1 MTYAVLLGLA
11 AATAVIIGYHFDPA
25 HAGWVA
31 AATMFVMRPVQE
43 MAGMR
48 GIGRALST
56 IVGTVLVVLTIHLWL
71 SLVATAFVVA
81 VVAIITIGARSSR
94 WYITAF
100 GTAFLILTI
109 EMFGMADFAAVH
121 QIAWY
126 RIIDNVIGAM
136 IALFFGLLIPE
147 LLIGRKRVQLA
158 HQAEAGESD

>member
-1 MTYAVLLGLA
+1 
-11 AATAVIIGYHFDPA
+11 
-25 HAGWVA
+25 
-31 AATMFVMRPVQE
+31 
-43 MAGMR
+43 MR
-48 GIGRALST
+48 GIGRALAT

-94 WYITAF
+94 WYITSF

-109 EMFGMADFAAVH
+109 ELFGMADFAAVH

-126 RIIDNVIGAM
+126 RIFDNVIGAT

-147 LLIGRKRVQLA
+147 ILIRLKRMQLA
-158 HQAEAGESD
+158 SQAEAGESS